1 VKRLIALRDM
11 LRASRSACRP
21 ACGRTCGVPP
31 IFAFLL
37 VLLAAPLAAQPS
49 PRLVT
54 DLSQSRIDISYRF
67 AGAELLI
74 FGAIQ
79 YPGGRIPAEPPGIAV
94 VLRGPTDPIT
104 VRKKARVAGIWVN
117 TEALRFESTPGFY
130 AVATTRPVRDLLD
143 ERNAAIY
150 EIGLK
155 HLQLSPATAADPET
169 TRSFQDGLVKLRT
182 GEQLFVEQP
191 YGVQVTDRI
200 LYRARLPVP
209 SAVPVGNYQAEI
221 YLIGN
226 GPDGKGKVLA
236 RSTAPVIIDKS
247 GFERAIYLF
256 AHEHSFLY
264 GLAAIALA
272 LGMGWAAGQIGRQ
285 RS

>member
-1 VKRLIALRDM
+1 MRLVAAL
-11 LRASRSACRP
+11 
-21 ACGRTCGVPP
+21 
-31 IFAFLL
+31 LL
-37 VLLAAPLAAQPS
+37 LLLAGPLAAQS

-79 YPGGRIPAEPPGIAV
+79 YPGGRVPAEPPGIAV
-94 VLRGPTDPIT
+94 VLRGPSDPIT

-117 TEALRFESTPGFY
+117 AQALRFESTPGFY

-150 EIGLK
+150 EIGLN
-155 HLQLSPATAADPET
+155 HLQLSPATAADLET

-182 GEQLFVEQP
+182 AERLFVEQP

-200 LYRARLPVP
+200 LYRARIPIP

-221 YLIGN
+221 YLIENN
-226 GPDGKGKVLA
+226 GDGAGRVRA
-236 RSTAPVIIDKS
+236 RTTAPVIIDKS
-247 GFERAIYLF
+247 GFERAIYVF
-256 AHEHSFLY
+256 AQEQSLLY
-264 GLAAIALA
+264 GLFAVALA
-272 LGMGWAAGQIGRQ
+272 LGMGWAAGQFGRQ
-285 RS
+285 RG

>member
-1 VKRLIALRDM
+1 MKKLAAL
-11 LRASRSACRP
+11 
-21 ACGRTCGVPP
+21 
-31 IFAFLL
+31 LL
-37 VLLAAPLAAQPS
+37 FLLAAPLAAQPS

-94 VLRGPTDPIT
+94 VLRGPTSPIT
-104 VRKKARVAGIWVN
+104 VRKKARIAGIWVN

-130 AVATTRPVRDLLD
+130 AVATTKPVRELLD

-150 EIGLK
+150 EIGLQ

-169 TRSFQDGLVKLRT
+169 TRSFQDGLIKLRSA
-182 GEQLFVEQP
+182 EQLFVEQP

-221 YLIGN
+221 YLIG
-226 GPDGKGKVLA
+226 GQGDGEGKVLA

-247 GFERAIYLF
+247 GFERAIYVF
-256 AHEHSFLY
+256 AQDHSFLY
-264 GLAAIALA
+264 GIAAIALA
-272 LGMGWAAGQIGRQ
+272 LGMGWAAGEVGR
-285 RS
+285 RRG

>member
-1 VKRLIALRDM
+1 MKSLFALRDT
-11 LRASRSACRP
+11 LRASRSPYWP

-31 IFAFLL
+31 ILALL
-37 VLLAAPLAAQPS
+37 LFLLAAPLAAQPS

-104 VRKKARVAGIWVN
+104 VRRKARVAGIWVN
-117 TEALRFESTPGFY
+117 TESLRFESTPGFY
-130 AVATTRPVRDLLD
+130 AVATTRPVRELLD

-150 EIGLK
+150 EIGLR

-169 TRSFQDGLVKLRT
+169 TRQFQDGLVKLRS

-191 YGVQVTDRI
+191 YGVQVTDRV
-200 LYRARLPVP
+200 LYRARLPIP

-247 GFERAIYLF
+247 GFERAIYVF
-256 AHEHSFLY
+256 AHENSFLY

-272 LGMGWAAGQIGRQ
+272 LGMGWAAGQLGRA
-285 RS
+285 RG

>member
-1 VKRLIALRDM
+1 MRAL
-11 LRASRSACRP
+11 AA
-21 ACGRTCGVPP
+21 
-31 IFAFLL
+31 LL
-37 VLLAAPLAAQPS
+37 LLLLAGPLAAQS

-79 YPGGRIPAEPPGIAV
+79 YPGGRVPTDPPGIAV
-94 VLRGPTDPIT
+94 VLRGPTGPIT
-104 VRKKARVAGIWVN
+104 VRKKDRIAGIWVN
-117 TEALRFESTPGFY
+117 TQALRFESTPGFY
-130 AVATTRPVRDLLD
+130 AVATTRPIRDLLD

-150 EIGLK
+150 EIGLN
-155 HLQLSPATAADPET
+155 HLQLSPATAEDPET
-169 TRSFQDGLVKLRT
+169 TRKFQDGLVKLRKA
-182 GEQLFVEQP
+182 EQLFVEQP

-200 LYRARLPVP
+200 LYRARIPIP

-221 YLIGN
+221 YLIESSG
-226 GPDGKGKVLA
+226 DGGGRVRA

-247 GFERAIYLF
+247 GFERAIFVF
-256 AHEHSFLY
+256 AQEQSFLY
-264 GLAAIALA
+264 GLLAVALA

-285 RS
+285 RA

>member
-1 VKRLIALRDM
+1 MKIVFSPLEA
-11 LRASRSACRP
+11 LRASRSAYRS

-31 IFAFLL
+31 FLAL
-37 VLLAAPLAAQPS
+37 LLLLLAGPLAAQS

-79 YPGGRIPAEPPGIAV
+79 YPGGRVPAEPPGIAV

-117 TEALRFESTPGFY
+117 TQALRFESTPGFY
-130 AVATTRPVRDLLD
+130 AVATTKPVRDLLD

-150 EIGLK
+150 EIGLN
-155 HLQLSPATAADPET
+155 HLQLSPATAADAET
-169 TRSFQDGLVKLRT
+169 TRLFQDGLIKLRT
-182 GEQLFVEQP
+182 NEQLFLEQP
-191 YGVQVTDRI
+191 YGVQVTDKV
-200 LYRARLPVP
+200 LYRARIPIP

-226 GPDGKGKVLA
+226 DSQGRGRVLA

-247 GFERAIYLF
+247 GFERGIYVF
-256 AHEHSFLY
+256 AQDHSFLY
-264 GLAAIALA
+264 GLLAIALA

>member
-1 VKRLIALRDM
+1 
-11 LRASRSACRP
+11 
-21 ACGRTCGVPP
+21 
-31 IFAFLL
+31 
-37 VLLAAPLAAQPS
+37 
-49 PRLVT
+49 VT

-79 YPGGRIPAEPPGIAV
+79 YPGGRIPAEPPGSAV

-130 AVATTRPVRDLLD
+130 AVATTKPIRELLD

-150 EIGLK
+150 EIGLR

-169 TRSFQDGLVKLRT
+169 TRQFQDGLVKLRT

-200 LYRARLPVP
+200 LYRARIPIP

-221 YLIGN
+221 YLIG
-226 GPDGKGKVLA
+226 DGKVLA

-247 GFERAIYLF
+247 GFERSLYVF

-264 GLAAIALA
+264 GFAAIALA
-272 LGMGWAAGQIGRQ
+272 LGMGWAAGQLSR
-285 RS
+285 RNS

>member
-1 VKRLIALRDM
+1 MKRLSFLLDALRT
-11 LRASRSACRP
+11 SSSAYRR

-31 IFAFLL
+31 FATLL
-37 VLLAAPLAAQPS
+37 LLLLATPLAAQPS

-130 AVATTRPVRDLLD
+130 AVATTKPIRELLD

-150 EIGLK
+150 EIGLR

-169 TRSFQDGLVKLRT
+169 TRQFQDGLVKLRT

-200 LYRARLPVP
+200 LYRARIPIP

-221 YLIGN
+221 YLIG
-226 GPDGKGKVLA
+226 DGKVLV

-247 GFERAIYLF
+247 GFERSLYVF

-264 GLAAIALA
+264 GFAAIALA
-272 LGMGWAAGQIGRQ
+272 LGMGWAAGQLSR
-285 RS
+285 RNS